1 MRSLF
6 RAPVRS
12 IALLWGLVVF
22 MPVGLNYLCYF
33 ALLLALLLSPGR
45 TLRLRRVR
53 AHLLFWPMALFL
65 LWTLVV
71 LALQPDWYPETPTN
85 LWHGGRIALTL
96 AMAIALG
103 EEEAR
108 WAMRGFVA
116 AAAFSVLVVAVNAA
130 VGLPQWSVWN
140 NLIHYGGNK
149 TVSNTILMALLAGS
163 ALVLALA
170 RGGLVRIAALGVTL
184 AVLAVLVFALPNRTA
199 LLAVLGAGLVAGVH
213 QLRRARLSLLAFV
226 VAAMLASAAFV
237 TMVPAVQSR
246 LALGFSEIR
255 EANSGEVNRD
265 SWNIRVQL
273 VRHTAAM
280 IAERPWMGAQAGVPG
295 ALSWLAIMLAACL
308 AGWRR
313 QDMAGRMA
321 FVAALTLLFSALV
334 NSATRDA
341 TIGLSLLWVV
351 GLYLRLSAEPGF
363 EPSQLR
369 LRHAQG

>member
-1 MRSLF
+1 MPASVHWMRSLF

-170 RGGLVRIAALGVTL
+170 RGGLVRIAAIGVTL
-184 AVLAVLVFALPNRTA
+184 AVLAVSLVPAFANQVTA
-199 LLAVLGAGLVAGVH
+199 WYWPSALAAGIMFSTFAIRFL
-213 QLRRARLSLLAFV
+213 LRRNVTAARSLF
-226 VAAMLASAAFV
+226 LASLYYLPTV
-237 TMVPAVQSR
+237 Y
-246 LALGFSEIR
+246 ALMLLC
-255 EANSGEVNRD
+255 
-265 SWNIRVQL
+265 RV
-273 VRHTAAM
+273 RT
-280 IAERPWMGAQAGVPG
+280 
-295 ALSWLAIMLAACL
+295 
-308 AGWRR
+308 
-313 QDMAGRMA
+313 
-321 FVAALTLLFSALV
+321 
-334 NSATRDA
+334 
-341 TIGLSLLWVV
+341 
-351 GLYLRLSAEPGF
+351 
-363 EPSQLR
+363 
-369 LRHAQG
+369 